1 MHLVP
6 ITLRECLTLQVVSNV
21 SPSAVFDVVVDGAL
35 LVPLHRR
42 LSAPSSRDAL
52 ATAPVPTWIALGK
65 LNLAQSSASLSARTS
80 FRKKGMAKRANV
92 TNIPIPYRRRGASAV
107 SDEDNDRRKL

>member
-21 SPSAVFDVVVDGAL
+21 SPSAVLTSSIANGAL

-52 ATAPVPTWIALGK
+52 ASAPVPTWIALGK
-65 LNLAQSSASLSARTS
+65 LNLAQSSASLS
-80 FRKKGMAKRANV
+80 GIV
-92 TNIPIPYRRRGASAV
+92 CENIV
-107 SDEDNDRRKL
+107 SQEENGEMSQRHKHPHLVSE